1 MSVWFSRFAQ
11 ASNRKWATTVAV
23 ILTFFLAIR
32 IVPDVTPWLFLLV
45 LVLALWQH
53 AASVSEDP
61 WLWRIVL
68 GSFALRACLGIGLF
82 YASLWQLPI
91 LEGLQIDGGFWAFAP
106 DGKGYH
112 DTTEAALALLASDL
126 PPPQALGLGEG
137 HYNYILLVLYALLGP
152 HPLNA
157 IILNCWL
164 GAATAVFAYL
174 IGQKLGGTRG
184 ARISAVMVTIWP
196 STFLWSTQIL
206 KDPVVIFLSFVIA
219 WIVVKALVESANQER
234 YKSVPQLLVTSVSL
248 LLLTVGLL
256 VMNQYVPV
264 ALIMTGVGVML
275 PVSVYQLLTPSTRRS
290 SVVLIALSLALLA
303 AVPLSRAVPT
313 VRTIIAPPYSELAY
327 MGFGQLYLRRG
338 QYDEAIDEY
347 TKALTAAPDFRPG
360 WFNLSIA
367 RKRTGQAVEA
377 KEADQ
382 TWWSTGLSALP
393 RRLREARSATQ
404 FAPLLSTVPV
414 IAEEDRSALVV
425 VDTVDSPDG
434 LRIVELTDLADRDSH
449 MELLVVPERQAAPL
463 ALLANEW
470 LTNEPAANKDSATSN
485 EDSATS
491 SEAVRPTIPSDRTAL
506 MAVPRPLFPGFL
518 GRLEVNVLSRLNGI
532 RVGYLNVGGASTQF
546 DFTQFET
553 SFSLIAFFPRA
564 IRNVALYPLPW
575 EIGSGQLGSAQV
587 LAAIEALATLVMLP
601 LFVVG
606 VRQVVQRR
614 DAARLFLLLFGLML
628 ALVIGLAIPN
638 LGTVF
643 RKKAFALFPLFV
655 MACSVSWR
663 DVALM
668 FRRTETPPTTTSRIL
683 DH

>member
-1 MSVWFSRFAQ
+1 MSAWFSRFAQ

-23 ILTFFLAIR
+23 MLTFFLAIR

-53 AASVSEDP
+53 ATSVSEDP
-61 WLWRIVL
+61 WLWKIVL

-91 LEGLQIDGGFWAFAP
+91 LESLQIDGGFWAFAP

-112 DTTEAALALLASDL
+112 DTTEAALALLANDL

-152 HPLNA
+152 HPLIA

-184 ARISAVMVTIWP
+184 ARISAVMVTVWP
-196 STFLWSTQIL
+196 STLLWSTQIL
-206 KDPVVIFLSFVIA
+206 KDPLVIFFSFAIT
-219 WIVVKALVESANQER
+219 WIVVKALVESANHES
-234 YKSVPQLLVTSVSL
+234 YKSVPQLLRTSVSL
-248 LLLTVGLL
+248 LLLTVVLL
-256 VMNQYVPV
+256 VINLYVPI
-264 ALIMTGVGVML
+264 ALIMTGIGVML

-303 AVPLSRAVPT
+303 ALPLSGLVPT
-313 VRTIIAPPYSELAY
+313 LRTVIAPPDSELTY
-327 MGFGQLYLRRG
+327 MGYGQLYLRRG
-338 QYDEAIDEY
+338 QYDEAIEEY

-360 WFNLSIA
+360 MFNLSVA

-377 KEADQ
+377 KAADQ

-393 RRLREARSATQ
+393 RNLQEARSATQ

-414 IAEEDRSALVV
+414 ITEEDRSALTV

-434 LRIVELTDLADRDSH
+434 LRIVELADLADRDSH
-449 MELLVVPERQAAPL
+449 MEFLVVPERQGPPVAPV
-463 ALLANEW
+463 AMEW
-470 LTNEPAANKDSATSN
+470 LLDEPAAN
-485 EDSATS
+485 EDSAPA

-506 MAVPRPLFPGFL
+506 VTVPRPLFPGFL

-532 RVGYLNVGGASTQF
+532 RVGFLNVGGATTQF
-546 DFTQFET
+546 GLTQFET
-553 SFSLIAFFPRA
+553 SFSLVAFFPQA
-564 IRNVALYPLPW
+564 IRNVVLYPLPW
-575 EIGSGQLGSAQV
+575 EIGSGLLGSAQV

-655 MACSVSWR
+655 MACSTSWR

-668 FRRTETPPTTTSRIL
+668 FRRTETPRTTTGRIL
-683 DH
+683 DR

>member
-1 MSVWFSRFAQ
+1 MSAWFSRFAQ
-11 ASNRKWATTVAV
+11 ASNRKWATTVAAM
-23 ILTFFLAIR
+23 LTCFWASR

-45 LVLALWQH
+45 LALALWQY

-61 WLWRIVL
+61 WLWKIVL

-91 LEGLQIDGGFWAFAP
+91 LESLQIGGGFWAFAP

-112 DTTEAALALLASDL
+112 DTTEAALALLANEL

-137 HYNYILLVLYALLGP
+137 HYNYILLALYALLGP

-164 GAATAVFAYL
+164 AAATALFAYL

-184 ARISAVMVTIWP
+184 ARVSAVMVAVWP
-196 STFLWSTQIL
+196 STFLWSTQVL

-234 YKSVPQLLVTSVSL
+234 YKSVPRLLVTSVSL

-303 AVPLSRAVPT
+303 ALPLSGLVPT
-313 VRTIIAPPYSELAY
+313 VRTVIAPPDSELTY
-327 MGFGQLYLRRG
+327 MGYGQLYLRRG
-338 QYDEAIDEY
+338 QYDEAIEEY

-360 WFNLSIA
+360 WFNLSVA
-367 RKRTGQAVEA
+367 QKRTGQAVEA
-377 KEADQ
+377 KAADQ

-414 IAEEDRSALVV
+414 ITEEDRSALTV

-434 LRIVELTDLADRDSH
+434 LRIVELADLADRDSH
-449 MELLVVPERQAAPL
+449 MELLVVPERQGAPV
-463 ALLANEW
+463 ALMANEW
-470 LTNEPAANKDSATSN
+470 LMNEPPAN

-491 SEAVRPTIPSDRTAL
+491 SEAVRPTIPSDRTVL
-506 MAVPRPLFPGFL
+506 LSVPRPLFPGFL
-518 GRLEVNVLSRLNGI
+518 GRLEVNVLSRINGI

-546 DFTQFET
+546 GLTQFET
-553 SFSLIAFFPRA
+553 SFSLVAFFPQA
-564 IRNVALYPLPW
+564 IRNVVLYPLPW
-575 EIGSGQLGSAQV
+575 EVGSGLMGSAQV

-614 DAARLFLLLFGLML
+614 DPARLFLLLFGLML

-655 MACSVSWR
+655 MACSTSWR

-668 FRRTETPPTTTSRIL
+668 FRRTETPRTTTGRIL
-683 DH
+683 DR

>member
-1 MSVWFSRFAQ
+1 MSAWFSRFAQ

-32 IVPDVTPWLFLLV
+32 IAPDVTPWLFLLV

-112 DTTEAALALLASDL
+112 DSTEAALALLANDL

-184 ARISAVMVTIWP
+184 ARISAVMVTVWP
-196 STFLWSTQIL
+196 STLLWSTQIL
-206 KDPVVIFLSFVIA
+206 KDPLVIFLAFVIA
-219 WIVVKALVESANQER
+219 WVVVKALVESANQESYR
-234 YKSVPQLLVTSVSL
+234 SVPQLLGTSVSL
-248 LLLTVGLL
+248 LLLTVVLL

-264 ALIMTGVGVML
+264 ALIMTAVGVML

-303 AVPLSRAVPT
+303 ALPLSGLVPT
-313 VRTIIAPPYSELAY
+313 VRTVIAPPDSELAY
-327 MGFGQLYLRRG
+327 MGYGQLYLRRG
-338 QYDEAIDEY
+338 QYDEAIEEY

-360 WFNLSIA
+360 WFNLSVV

-377 KEADQ
+377 KAADQ
-382 TWWSTGLSALP
+382 TWWSTGLSAVP
-393 RRLREARSATQ
+393 RMLREARSATQ
-404 FAPLLSTVPV
+404 FAPLPSTVPV

-434 LRIVELTDLADRDSH
+434 LRIVELTDPADRDSH
-449 MELLVVPERQAAPL
+449 MEFLVVPERQGAPV
-463 ALLANEW
+463 AMEW
-470 LTNEPAANKDSATSN
+470 LMNEPAAKEESAAN
-485 EDSATS
+485 EESATS
-491 SEAVRPTIPSDRTAL
+491 SEAVRPTIPSDRTVL
-506 MAVPRPLFPGFL
+506 LSVPRPLFPGFL
-518 GRLEVNVLSRLNGI
+518 GRLEVNVLSRINGI

-546 DFTQFET
+546 GLTQFET
-553 SFSLIAFFPRA
+553 SFSLVAFFPQA
-564 IRNVALYPLPW
+564 IRNVVLYPLPW
-575 EIGSGQLGSAQV
+575 EIGSGLMGSAQV
-587 LAAIEALATLVMLP
+587 LAALEALATLVMLP

-655 MACSVSWR
+655 MACSTSWR

-668 FRRTETPPTTTSRIL
+668 FRRTETPHTPTGRIL
-683 DH
+683 DR

>member
-1 MSVWFSRFAQ
+1 MSAWFSRFAQ
-11 ASNRKWATTVAV
+11 ASNRKWATTAAV
-23 ILTFFLAIR
+23 MLTFFLAIR
-32 IVPDVTPWLFLLV
+32 IVPDATPWLFLLV

-53 AASVSEDP
+53 VASLSEDP

-68 GSFALRACLGIGLF
+68 GSFAVRACLGIGLF

-112 DTTEAALALLASDL
+112 DTTEAALALLANDL

-137 HYNYILLVLYALLGP
+137 HYNYVLLVLYALLGP
-152 HPLNA
+152 LPLSA

-174 IGQKLGGTRG
+174 IGQELGGTRG
-184 ARISAVMVTIWP
+184 ARISAVMVTVWP
-196 STFLWSTQIL
+196 STLLWSTQIL
-206 KDPVVIFLSFVIA
+206 KDPLVIFLAFVIA
-219 WIVVKALVESANQER
+219 WVVVKALVESANQESYR
-234 YKSVPQLLVTSVSL
+234 SVPQLLGTSVSL
-248 LLLTVGLL
+248 LLLTVVLL
-256 VMNQYVPV
+256 VQNQYVPV
-264 ALIMTGVGVML
+264 ALIMTAIGVML
-275 PVSVYQLLTPSTRRS
+275 PVSVYQLLSPRTRRS
-290 SVVLIALSLALLA
+290 SVVLIALSCALLA
-303 AVPLSRAVPT
+303 ALPLSRTVPT
-313 VRTIIAPPYSELAY
+313 LRTIIAPPDSELTYMAY
-327 MGFGQLYLRRG
+327 GQLYLRRG
-338 QYDEAIDEY
+338 QYDEAIEEY

-360 WFNLSIA
+360 WFNLGVA
-367 RKRTGQAVEA
+367 RKRTGQAGEA

-382 TWWSTGLSALP
+382 AWWSTGLNALP
-393 RRLREARSATQ
+393 RILREARSATQ

-414 IAEEDRSALVV
+414 IAEEDRSALAV

-434 LRIVELTDLADRDSH
+434 LRIVELTDFADRDSH
-449 MELLVVPERQAAPL
+449 MELLVVPERQVAPV
-463 ALLANEW
+463 AMEWLANE
-470 LTNEPAANKDSATSN
+470 TPAMVNEVSATP
-485 EDSATS
+485 
-491 SEAVRPTIPSDRTAL
+491 SEAVRATIPSDRAAL
-506 MAVPRPLFPGFL
+506 VAVPRPLFPGFL
-518 GRLEVNVLSRLNGI
+518 GRLEVNVLSRLNGV

-546 DFTQFET
+546 DVTQFET

-575 EIGSGQLGSAQV
+575 EVGSGQLGSAQV
-587 LAAIEALATLVMLP
+587 LAAIEAMATLVMLP
-601 LFVVG
+601 LFVVA
-606 VRQVVQRR
+606 VRQIVQRR
-614 DAARLFLLLFGLML
+614 DAARLFLLLLGLML

-683 DH
+683 DR

>member
-1 MSVWFSRFAQ
+1 MSAWFSRFAQ

-23 ILTFFLAIR
+23 MLTFFLAIR

-61 WLWRIVL
+61 WLWKIVL

-91 LEGLQIDGGFWAFAP
+91 LESLQIDGGFWAFAP

-112 DTTEAALALLASDL
+112 DATEAALALLANDL

-184 ARISAVMVTIWP
+184 ARISAVMVTVWP
-196 STFLWSTQIL
+196 STFLWSTQML
-206 KDPVVIFLSFVIA
+206 KDPLVIFLSFVIA

-234 YKSVPQLLVTSVSL
+234 YKSVPQLLGTSVSL

-264 ALIMTGVGVML
+264 ALIMAGVGVML

-303 AVPLSRAVPT
+303 ALPLSRSVPT
-313 VRTIIAPPYSELAY
+313 VRTIIAPPDSELAY

-338 QYDEAIDEY
+338 QYDEAIEEY

-360 WFNLSIA
+360 WFNLSVA

-377 KEADQ
+377 KAADQ

-393 RRLREARSATQ
+393 RNLQEARSATQ

-414 IAEEDRSALVV
+414 VAEEDRSALTV

-434 LRIVELTDLADRDSH
+434 LRIVELADLADRDSH
-449 MELLVVPERQAAPL
+449 MKFLVVPERQGAPV
-463 ALLANEW
+463 ALMANEW
-470 LTNEPAANKDSATSN
+470 LMNEPAAKEESAAN

-491 SEAVRPTIPSDRTAL
+491 SEAVRPTIPSDRTVL
-506 MAVPRPLFPGFL
+506 LSVPRPLFPGFL

-532 RVGYLNVGGASTQF
+532 RVGFLNVGGATTQF
-546 DFTQFET
+546 GLTQFET
-553 SFSLIAFFPRA
+553 SFSLVAFFPQA
-564 IRNVALYPLPW
+564 IRNVVLYPLPW
-575 EIGSGQLGSAQV
+575 EIGSGLMGSAQV
-587 LAAIEALATLVMLP
+587 LAALEALATLVMLP

-614 DAARLFLLLFGLML
+614 DAARLFLLLFGLIL
-628 ALVIGLAIPN
+628 VLVIGLAIPN

-643 RKKAFALFPLFV
+643 RKKAFALFPLFLV
-655 MACSVSWR
+655 ACSSSWR

-668 FRRTETPPTTTSRIL
+668 FRRTETPHTTTGRIL
-683 DH
+683 DR

>member
-1 MSVWFSRFAQ
+1 MSAWFSRFVQ
-11 ASNRKWATTVAV
+11 ASNRKWAATAAV
-23 ILTFFLAIR
+23 MLTFFLAIR
-32 IVPDVTPWLFLLV
+32 IVPDATPWLFLLV

-53 AASVSEDP
+53 VASVSEDP
-61 WLWRIVL
+61 WLWRIAL

-91 LEGLQIDGGFWAFAP
+91 LEGLQVDGGFWAFAP

-112 DTTEAALALLASDL
+112 DTTEAALALLANDL

-137 HYNYILLVLYALLGP
+137 HYNYVLLVLYALLGP
-152 HPLNA
+152 HPLSA

-184 ARISAVMVTIWP
+184 ARISAVMVTVWP
-196 STFLWSTQIL
+196 STFLWSTQML
-206 KDPVVIFLSFVIA
+206 KDPLVIFLAFVIS
-219 WIVVKALVESANQER
+219 WIVVKALVESANQESYR
-234 YKSVPQLLVTSVSL
+234 SVRQLLGTSVSL
-248 LLLTVGLL
+248 LLLTVVLL
-256 VMNQYVPV
+256 VQNQYVPV

-275 PVSVYQLLTPSTRRS
+275 PVSVYQLLSPRTRRS
-290 SVVLIALSLALLA
+290 SVVLIALSCALLA
-303 AVPLSRAVPT
+303 ALPLSRTVPT
-313 VRTIIAPPYSELAY
+313 VRTIIAPPDSELTY
-327 MGFGQLYLRRG
+327 MGYGQLYLRRG

-347 TKALTAAPDFRPG
+347 TKALTASPDFRPG
-360 WFNLSIA
+360 WFNLSVA
-367 RKRTGQAVEA
+367 QKRTGQAIKA

-382 TWWSTGLSALP
+382 TWWSTGLHALP

-414 IAEEDRSALVV
+414 ITEEDRSALAV

-434 LRIVELTDLADRDSH
+434 LRIVELTDTTDRDSH
-449 MELLVVPERQAAPL
+449 MEFLVVPERQVAPV
-463 ALLANEW
+463 APVAMEW
-470 LTNEPAANKDSATSN
+470 LNDETAANAI
-485 EDSATS
+485 EDSPPS
-491 SEAVRPTIPSDRTAL
+491 SEAVRATIPSDRTAL

-518 GRLEVNVLSRLNGI
+518 GRFEVTVLSRLNGI

-546 DFTQFET
+546 DVTQFET
-553 SFSLIAFFPRA
+553 IFSLAAFFPRA
-564 IRNVALYPLPW
+564 IRNVVLYPLPW
-575 EIGSGQLGSAQV
+575 EVGSGDLGDAQV
-587 LAAIEALATLVMLP
+587 LAALEALLTLIMLP
-601 LFVVG
+601 LFVVA
-606 VRQVVQRR
+606 VRQIVQRR
-614 DAARLFLLLFGLML
+614 DTARLFLLLFGLML

-655 MACSVSWR
+655 MACSTSWR

-683 DH
+683 DR

>member
-1 MSVWFSRFAQ
+1 MSAWFSRFAQ

-23 ILTFFLAIR
+23 MLTFFLAIR

-53 AASVSEDP
+53 ATSVSEDP
-61 WLWRIVL
+61 WLWKIVL

-91 LEGLQIDGGFWAFAP
+91 LESLQIDGGFWAFAP

-112 DTTEAALALLASDL
+112 DATEAALALLANDL

-152 HPLNA
+152 HPLIA

-184 ARISAVMVTIWP
+184 ARISAVMVTVWP
-196 STFLWSTQIL
+196 STLLWSTQIL
-206 KDPVVIFLSFVIA
+206 KDPLVIFFSFAIT
-219 WIVVKALVESANQER
+219 WIVVKALVESANHES
-234 YKSVPQLLVTSVSL
+234 YKSVPQLLRTSVSL
-248 LLLTVGLL
+248 LLLTVVLL
-256 VMNQYVPV
+256 VINLYVPI
-264 ALIMTGVGVML
+264 ALIMTGIGVML

-303 AVPLSRAVPT
+303 ALPLSGLVPT
-313 VRTIIAPPYSELAY
+313 LRTVIAPPDSELTY
-327 MGFGQLYLRRG
+327 MGYGQLYLRRG

-360 WFNLSIA
+360 WFNLSVVQ
-367 RKRTGQAVEA
+367 KRTGQVAEA

-382 TWWSTGLSALP
+382 VWWSTGLSALP
-393 RRLREARSATQ
+393 RILREARSATQ

-414 IAEEDRSALVV
+414 ITEEDRSALTV

-434 LRIVELTDLADRDSH
+434 LRIVELADLADRDSH
-449 MELLVVPERQAAPL
+449 MEFLVVPERQGPPVAPV
-463 ALLANEW
+463 AMEW
-470 LTNEPAANKDSATSN
+470 LLDEPAAN
-485 EDSATS
+485 EDSAPA

-506 MAVPRPLFPGFL
+506 VTVPRPLFPGFL

-553 SFSLIAFFPRA
+553 SFSLVAFFPQA
-564 IRNVALYPLPW
+564 IRNVVLYPLPW
-575 EIGSGQLGSAQV
+575 EIGSGLLGSAQV

-643 RKKAFALFPLFV
+643 RKKAFALFPLFL
-655 MACSVSWR
+655 MACSTSWR

-668 FRRTETPPTTTSRIL
+668 FRRTETPRTTTGRIL
-683 DH
+683 DR

>member
-1 MSVWFSRFAQ
+1 MSAWFSRFAQ
-11 ASNRKWATTVAV
+11 ASNRKWAATAAV
-23 ILTFFLAIR
+23 MLTFFLAIR
-32 IVPDVTPWLFLLV
+32 IVPDATPWLFLLV

-53 AASVSEDP
+53 VASVSEDP
-61 WLWRIVL
+61 WLWRIAL

-91 LEGLQIDGGFWAFAP
+91 LEGLQVDGGFWAFAP

-137 HYNYILLVLYALLGP
+137 HYNYVLLVLYALLGP
-152 HPLNA
+152 HPLSA

-184 ARISAVMVTIWP
+184 ARVSAVMVTVWP
-196 STFLWSTQIL
+196 STLLWSTQIL
-206 KDPVVIFLSFVIA
+206 KDPLVIFLAFVIA
-219 WIVVKALVESANQER
+219 WIVVKALVESANQESYR
-234 YKSVPQLLVTSVSL
+234 SVPQLLGTSVSL
-248 LLLTVGLL
+248 LLLTVVLL
-256 VMNQYVPV
+256 VQNQYVPV

-275 PVSVYQLLTPSTRRS
+275 PVSVYQLLSPRTRRS
-290 SVVLIALSLALLA
+290 SVVLIALSCALLA
-303 AVPLSRAVPT
+303 ALPLSRTVPT
-313 VRTIIAPPYSELAY
+313 VRTIIAPPDSELTY
-327 MGFGQLYLRRG
+327 MGYGQLYLRRG

-360 WFNLSIA
+360 WFNLGVA
-367 RKRTGQAVEA
+367 QKRTGQAIKA
-377 KEADQ
+377 KDADQ

-393 RRLREARSATQ
+393 RRVREARSATQ

-414 IAEEDRSALVV
+414 ITEEERSALAV

-434 LRIVELTDLADRDSH
+434 LRIVELTDLTDRDSH
-449 MELLVVPERQAAPL
+449 MEFLVVPERQVAPV
-463 ALLANEW
+463 APVAMEW
-470 LTNEPAANKDSATSN
+470 LNDETAANAI
-485 EDSATS
+485 EDSAPS

-506 MAVPRPLFPGFL
+506 QAVPRPLFPGFL

-546 DFTQFET
+546 DVTQFET
-553 SFSLIAFFPRA
+553 SFSLVAFFPRA
-564 IRNVALYPLPW
+564 IKNVVLYPLPW
-575 EIGSGQLGSAQV
+575 EVGGGDLGDAQV
-587 LAAIEALATLVMLP
+587 LAALEALLTLIMLP
-601 LFVVG
+601 LFVVA
-606 VRQVVQRR
+606 VRQIVQRR
-614 DAARLFLLLFGLML
+614 DTARLFLLLFGLML

-655 MACSVSWR
+655 MACSTSWR

-683 DH
+683 DR

>member
-1 MSVWFSRFAQ
+1 MSAWFSRFAQ
-11 ASNRKWATTVAV
+11 ASNRKWAATAAV

-32 IVPDVTPWLFLLV
+32 IVPDATPWLFLLV
-45 LVLALWQH
+45 LVLVLWQH
-53 AASVSEDP
+53 VASVSEDP

-68 GSFALRACLGIGLF
+68 GGFALRACLGIGLF

-91 LEGLQIDGGFWAFAP
+91 LESLQIDGGFWAFAP

-152 HPLNA
+152 HPLSA

-184 ARISAVMVTIWP
+184 ARISAVMVTVWP
-196 STFLWSTQIL
+196 STLLWSTQIL
-206 KDPVVIFLSFVIA
+206 KDPLVIFLAFVIA
-219 WIVVKALVESANQER
+219 WIVVKALVESANQESYR
-234 YKSVPQLLVTSVSL
+234 SVPQLLGTSVSL
-248 LLLTVGLL
+248 LLLTVVLL
-256 VMNQYVPV
+256 VQNQYVPV
-264 ALIMTGVGVML
+264 ALIMTAVGVML
-275 PVSVYQLLTPSTRRS
+275 PVSVYQLLSPRTRRS
-290 SVVLIALSLALLA
+290 SVVLIALSCALLA
-303 AVPLSRAVPT
+303 ALPLSRTVPT
-313 VRTIIAPPYSELAY
+313 VRTIIAPPDSELTYMAY
-327 MGFGQLYLRRG
+327 GQLYLRRG
-338 QYDEAIDEY
+338 QYDEAIEEY
-347 TKALTAAPDFRPG
+347 TKALTAAPGFRPG
-360 WFNLSIA
+360 WFNLSVV
-367 RKRTGQAVEA
+367 RKRTGQAGEA

-393 RRLREARSATQ
+393 RILREARSATQ

-414 IAEEDRSALVV
+414 IAEEDRSALAV

-434 LRIVELTDLADRDSH
+434 LRIVELADGTDRDSH
-449 MELLVVPERQAAPL
+449 MELLVVPERQVAPV
-463 ALLANEW
+463 APVAPVAMEW
-470 LTNEPAANKDSATSN
+470 LSDETAANDI

-491 SEAVRPTIPSDRTAL
+491 SEAVRPTIPSGRAAL

-518 GRLEVNVLSRLNGI
+518 GRLEVNVLSRLNGV